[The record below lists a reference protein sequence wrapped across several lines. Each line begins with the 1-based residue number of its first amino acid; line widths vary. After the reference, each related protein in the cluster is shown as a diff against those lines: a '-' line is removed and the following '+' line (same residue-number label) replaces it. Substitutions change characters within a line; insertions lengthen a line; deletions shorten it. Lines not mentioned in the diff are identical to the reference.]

1 VGHFERTIMVH
12 FHEID
17 RAGIVYFARIFEYCH
32 RVYEELLEELLGPL
46 EEFFRTKDW
55 GLPLVHAEADYSRPL
70 RIGDR
75 VRVRLEVERVGES
88 SIAFA
93 YTLTCAATGEP
104 RARVKLV
111 HAFVSVGAGTDFAPR
126 AAHPGYLDGLRRL
139 GLID

>member
-1 VGHFERTIMVH
+1 MVH

-32 RVYEELLEELLGPL
+32 RVYEELLEEVIGPL

-75 VRVRLEVERVGES
+75 VRVRLEVERVGEK
-88 SIAFA
+88 SITFA
-93 YTLTCAATGEP
+93 YTLTCAASGEA

-111 HAFVSVGAGTDFAPR
+111 HAFVAIGGESDFAPR
-126 AAHPGYLDGLRRL
+126 SVHPAYLAGLRRL
-139 GLID
+139 GLIE